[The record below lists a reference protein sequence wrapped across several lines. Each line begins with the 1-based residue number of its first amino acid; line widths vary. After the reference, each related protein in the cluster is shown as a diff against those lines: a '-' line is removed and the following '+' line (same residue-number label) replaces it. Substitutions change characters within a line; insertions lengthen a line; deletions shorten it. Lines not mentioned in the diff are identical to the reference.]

1 MKKKIIGVI
10 AAAAALVLLAA
21 SVVITG
27 ENEYSLI
34 RRFGKVDRII
44 EHAGIT
50 FKIPFMESAD
60 KIPNQ
65 LLLYDLPESD
75 VITMDK
81 KTMIADSYVL
91 WRVAEPL
98 KFAKSLNSS
107 ISNAEQ
113 RIDAA
118 VYNATKNV
126 ISNMEEELA
135 DLPDRYVYNAT
146 KNVISNMTQN
156 DVIAARDGELQEA
169 VKAGVG
175 TTMDSYGIVLETIE
189 LKQLDLPEDNKA
201 AVYERMISERGKIA
215 ATYQAE
221 GDSEAQK
228 IRNTTDKEVEIM
240 LSDAEA
246 QAAATIAEGE
256 AEYMQILAEAY
267 SDEGKAEFYSFV
279 RSLEAAKASLTG
291 GSNTLILPADSPIA
305 EIFMNQD
312 QTAQ

>member
-118 VYNATKNV
+118 
-126 ISNMEEELA
+126 
-135 DLPDRYVYNAT
+135 VYNAT

-312 QTAQ
+312 QTAE

>member
-98 KFAKSLNSS
+98 KFAKNLNSS

-118 VYNATKNV
+118 
-126 ISNMEEELA
+126 
-135 DLPDRYVYNAT
+135 VYNAT

-175 TTMDSYGIVLETIE
+175 TSMDSYGIALETIE

>member
-1 MKKKIIGVI
+1 MKKKVLGVI
-10 AAAAALVLLAA
+10 LAVFAIVILA
-21 SVVITG
+21 SSIVITK

-44 EHAGIT
+44 STSGIT

-60 KIPNQ
+60 KIPSQ

-91 WRVAEPL
+91 WRVTAPL
-98 KFAKSLNSS
+98 KFAKTLNSS
-107 ISNAEQ
+107 EANAEQ

-118 VYNATKNV
+118 
-126 ISNMEEELA
+126 
-135 DLPDRYVYNAT
+135 VYNAT

-169 VKAGVG
+169 IMAGVG
-175 TTMDSYGIVLETIE
+175 SSMDSYGIEIQTIE
-189 LKQLDLPEDNKA
+189 LKQLDLPEDNKE

-240 LSDAEA
+240 LSDAQA
-246 QAAATIAEGE
+246 QAAEIIAEGE
-256 AEYMQILAEAY
+256 AEYMRIMADAY
-267 SDEGKAEFYSFV
+267 SDQTKADFYSFV

-291 GSNTLILPADSPIA
+291 NNNTLILPKDSPMA
-305 EIFMNQD
+305 EIFMQGE
-312 QTAQ
+312 

>member
-1 MKKKIIGVI
+1 
-10 AAAAALVLLAA
+10 
-21 SVVITG
+21 
-27 ENEYSLI
+27 
-34 RRFGKVDRII
+34 
-44 EHAGIT
+44 
-50 FKIPFMESAD
+50 
-60 KIPNQ
+60 
-65 LLLYDLPESD
+65 
-75 VITMDK
+75 
-81 KTMIADSYVL
+81 
-91 WRVAEPL
+91 
-98 KFAKSLNSS
+98 
-107 ISNAEQ
+107 
-113 RIDAA
+113 
-118 VYNATKNV
+118 
-126 ISNMEEELA
+126 
-135 DLPDRYVYNAT
+135 
-146 KNVISNMTQN
+146 MTQN

>member
-21 SVVITG
+21 SGVITG

-126 ISNMEEELA
+126 ISNM
-135 DLPDRYVYNAT
+135 
-146 KNVISNMTQN
+146 TQN

-175 TTMDSYGIVLETIE
+175 TSMDSYGIALETIE

>member
-1 MKKKIIGVI
+1 MKKKIIGIILAVFAVI
-10 AAAAALVLLAA
+10 LLAS
-21 SVVITG
+21 SVVITK
-27 ENEYSLI
+27 ENEYSLV

-44 EHAGIT
+44 EDAGIT
-50 FKIPFMESAD
+50 FKIPFMESVD

-65 LLLYDLPESD
+65 LLLYDLPASD

-81 KTMIADSYVL
+81 KTMIADNYVL
-91 WRVAEPL
+91 WRVADPL
-98 KFAKSLNSS
+98 KFAKTLNSS
-107 ISNAEQ
+107 ETNAEQ

-118 VYNATKNV
+118 
-126 ISNMEEELA
+126 
-135 DLPDRYVYNAT
+135 VYNAT

-169 VKAGVG
+169 IMAGVG
-175 TTMDSYGIVLETIE
+175 TTMDSYGIELKTIE

-246 QAAATIAEGE
+246 QAAGIIAEGE
-256 AEYMQILAEAY
+256 AEYMRILADAY
-267 SDEGKAEFYSFV
+267 SDESKADFYAYF
-279 RSLEAAKASLTG
+279 RSLEAAKASLKNG
-291 GSNTLILPADSPIA
+291 NNTLILPKDSPIA
-305 EIFMNQD
+305 EIFMNR
-312 QTAQ
+312 

>member
-126 ISNMEEELA
+126 ISNM
-135 DLPDRYVYNAT
+135 
-146 KNVISNMTQN
+146 TQN

-175 TTMDSYGIVLETIE
+175 TSMDSYGIALETIE

>member
-1 MKKKIIGVI
+1 MKKKIFGVI
-10 AAAAALVLLAA
+10 LAVFAVVLLAS
-21 SVVITG
+21 SVVITK

-44 EHAGIT
+44 ENAGIT

-65 LLLYDLPESD
+65 LLLYDLPASD

-91 WRVAEPL
+91 WRVSDPL
-98 KFAKSLNSS
+98 KFAKTLNSS
-107 ISNAEQ
+107 ETNAEQ

-118 VYNATKNV
+118 VYN
-126 ISNMEEELA
+126 S
-135 DLPDRYVYNAT
+135 T

-175 TTMDSYGIVLETIE
+175 SSMDSYGIELQTIE
-189 LKQLDLPEDNKA
+189 LKQLDLPEDNKE

-240 LSDAEA
+240 LSDAKA
-246 QAAATIAEGE
+246 QAAGIIAEGE
-256 AEYMQILAEAY
+256 AEYMRILADAY
-267 SDEGKAEFYSFV
+267 ADESKADFYSYV
-279 RSLEAAKASLTG
+279 RSLDAAKASLAG
-291 GSNTLILPADSPIA
+291 GSNTLILPKDSPIA
-305 EIFMNQD
+305 EIFMGQ
-312 QTAQ
+312 

>member
-118 VYNATKNV
+118 
-126 ISNMEEELA
+126 
-135 DLPDRYVYNAT
+135 VYNAT

>member
-1 MKKKIIGVI
+1 MKKKIIAVVLGIFAV
-10 AAAAALVLLAA
+10 VLLAL
-21 SVVITG
+21 SIVITK

-44 EHAGIT
+44 ADAGIT
-50 FKIPFMESAD
+50 FKIPFLESAD

-91 WRVAEPL
+91 WRVTDPL
-98 KFAKSLNSS
+98 KFAKTLNSS
-107 ISNAEQ
+107 QTSAEQ

-118 VYNATKNV
+118 VYN
-126 ISNMEEELA
+126 S
-135 DLPDRYVYNAT
+135 T

-156 DVIAARDGELQEA
+156 DVIAARDGELQDA
-169 VKAGVG
+169 IQAGMG
-175 TTMDSYGIVLETIE
+175 ESMDSYGIELQTIE
-189 LKQLDLPEDNKA
+189 LKQLDLPEDNKE

-240 LSDAEA
+240 LSDAKA
-246 QAAATIAEGE
+246 QAAGIIAEGE
-256 AEYMQILAEAY
+256 SEYMKILADAY
-267 SDEGKAEFYSFV
+267 SDENKADFYAYV
-279 RSLEAAKASLTG
+279 RSLDAAKASLTG
-291 GSNTLILPADSPIA
+291 GNNTLILPKDSPIA
-305 EIFMNQD
+305 EIFMNQG
-312 QTAQ
+312 